1 MKRLL
6 KTTPDPSRARIQHQ
20 AFVDLLNSTT
30 DLKER
35 EHVLPFFGN
44 SLDLAFLFSHYI
56 PAIINADRI
65 ATEFQIYGDF
75 KADLIV
81 GDSSQGKYLLVEFE
95 NGSANSVFK
104 SNKKAIPDWGARF
117 EAAFSQLVDWL
128 WKLDDMRHTDAFENL
143 FERRDA
149 EFTGLIVIGKGMTL
163 APQEVKRLRWRQDKI
178 RINSL
183 GYSIISFEDFR
194 DAADA
199 WLRNFYRV

>member
-104 SNKKAIPDWGARF
+104 SNKKAIPDWGAFRSCVLPAGRLAV
-117 EAAFSQLVDWL
+117 EAG
-128 WKLDDMRHTDAFENL
+128 RYETH
-143 FERRDA
+143 R
-149 EFTGLIVIGKGMTL
+149 
-163 APQEVKRLRWRQDKI
+163 RLRKLVRT
-178 RINSL
+178 
-183 GYSIISFEDFR
+183 
-194 DAADA
+194 A
-199 WLRNFYRV
+199 